1 MMAKRNTIRAYDVPA
16 YYHVYNR
23 GAGKTKIFLD
33 ATDKAKF
40 MSLLVRYLDPDV
52 ASVRGDG
59 LFYEK
64 SNAKLVAYCLMGNHF
79 HLFLYQEDNI
89 DDIRNLLSSVMTSY
103 SMYFNL
109 RHKRSGRLFEG
120 PFRAVR
126 ITDEGHFLH
135 LSRYIHLNPRTYET
149 YKWSSLPEYIGK
161 RQTSWV
167 HSEYATDMSAD
178 QYLDF
183 MGDYDDRSSVLKD
196 YKQDYDI

>member
-1 MMAKRNTIRAYDVPA
+1 MAKRNTIRAYDVPA

-23 GAGKTKIFLD
+23 GAGKAKIFLD
-33 ATDKAKF
+33 SADKAKF
-40 MSLLVRYLDPDV
+40 MSLLARYLDPDII
-52 ASVRGDG
+52 SVRGDG
-59 LFYEK
+59 LFFEK

-79 HLFLYQEDNI
+79 HLFLYQDDNV
-89 DDIRNLLSSVMTSY
+89 DDIRNLISSVMTSY

-126 ITDEGHFLH
+126 ITDEGHFVH

-149 YKWSSLPEYIGK
+149 YKWSSLPEYTGR

-167 HSEYATDMSAD
+167 HSEYVTDMSVD
-178 QYLDF
+178 QYLAF
-183 MGDYDDRSSVLKD
+183 LGDYSERSVALKD